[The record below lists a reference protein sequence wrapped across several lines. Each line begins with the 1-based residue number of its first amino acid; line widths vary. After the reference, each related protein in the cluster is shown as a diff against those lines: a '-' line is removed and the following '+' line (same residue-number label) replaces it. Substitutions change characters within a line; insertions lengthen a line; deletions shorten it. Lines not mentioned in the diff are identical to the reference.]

1 MAEIIRITD
10 GNAFKLRITGEILLE
25 NYREAADMS
34 VVSKLV
40 VNFVRRGRLPQT
52 ASVDEQGRIVALND
66 GSLALGVYGVELTGY
81 YNGEPWRYFS
91 QDVFEIVDENS
102 EANEST
108 GDDVPMYDVTF
119 VVSFGGDS
127 ITAAFVEAAISTHNN
142 DEDSH
147 PGITEELSKKV
158 DDIMVDDESVVD
170 VDPETGRRTV
180 NLHKDQLGKVDDVLV
195 NGESVLNEDNE
206 AEITI
211 PEKVSDLPNDADYAT
226 KSELTTGLD
235 AKQDT
240 ITAVAEPTI
249 ADDGGNPSASVD
261 FEDGEMAFAFR
272 NLKLRFS
279 DLTAADKAEL
289 KGEKGDQG
297 DSAVYNPSDPDAP
310 DFEMANTT
318 GQSTTKAMTQKAV
331 TDMHK
336 EFTNYAFGND
346 ETIYLQTGEIDYYA
360 QYGYGYAAKGVAQK
374 TGRNTTTPFNQVT
387 IGPIKASSGTPT
399 ATYYIMKG
407 LSYLNPANNTLLK
420 TGTVSLTTSFQQFVI
435 DLDNEVSLSDEYLL
449 IYFVS
454 TSTIAVLGIG
464 GQSVDKFNYSF
475 RAIFNTSGTLNATWT
490 EGSNDKY
497 IAVKPILKLITPPQ
511 VNAAV
516 ESLIENSPALAA
528 KANAEDLAELE
539 SDFNDFTDDISEE
552 HKLEGEIEYY
562 SQYGYGYGYS
572 KIAQR
577 NATVSSSY
585 KVTSVIAGPIKAN
598 ANAIAT
604 YYVVLVPYAD
614 RLNIQNGTVL
624 KTGTINV
631 GVNFAPVRFDLEEEV
646 TVPTG
651 SVIAVYFISAYE
663 LTILGK
669 NGQSIDTFSG
679 SLKVMYG
686 GTATT
691 NWTEPTSSSYVA
703 VRPICLYEKNSG
715 CTDKVLGLIEDKK
728 PEIVS
733 ETEASIE
740 AVEVQLPSKIVAVV
754 GDTLQVFYRSIVKAV
769 DPYAYDVVARCAKG
783 RALRRFFEYTPSAS
797 DVGTNTLTFNIYNR
811 KGIKVGTASTQ
822 LVTVSA
828 PISPSSQVNAFVFG
842 DSLTDGGKWP
852 CEALRRLTNNNSVD
866 SIAGKGLSNIAFC
879 GSKTNTYN
887 STTVHYFG
895 AGGWNW
901 DRYVSAGTPRY
912 RVFVSGVTTAQ
923 VNATYTNNSVT
934 FTILEVN
941 ITEGEG
947 SLLLSGSGAPSAS
960 GTLTKASGNG
970 DATIAFS
977 SYETDSA
984 NPLWDDT
991 NNKMTF
997 IPYVEENGS
1006 GQMDVVYVLLSWN
1019 GKSAWSD
1026 YTVENLGYAKI
1037 FLRKLHSEYPNAKAK
1052 LLGIQMPSSQSG
1064 LGNNYGASGVYP
1076 DWYGL
1081 YMAAWSYNRS
1091 LEELCEL
1098 EEFAEFC
1105 EYVDVASQFD
1115 SEYNMQGAMKKVNVR
1130 NSTTIYEHTNG
1141 VHPDTTGYYQI
1152 GDVVYRNFVKEFCQG
1167 D

>member
-1 MAEIIRITD
+1 MDFQKIVISNTEPDRKAKVWARPTKDSIDLLILDSGKWKPVMSEDVLRKIMEDIGTATEIIEGDTPSYSDMQYGKMYLDEENDAIFVPINEPGTSAYKVLEFSED
-10 GNAFKLRITGEILLE
+10 GLYINEK
-25 NYREAADMS
+25 
-34 VVSKLV
+34 
-40 VNFVRRGRLPQT
+40 
-52 ASVDEQGRIVALND
+52 D
-66 GSLALGVYGVELTGY
+66 GSSNQRTKLSPRLT
-81 YNGEPWRYFS
+81 
-91 QDVFEIVDENS
+91 
-102 EANEST
+102 
-108 GDDVPMYDVTF
+108 
-119 VVSFGGDS
+119 
-127 ITAAFVEAAISTHNN
+127 
-142 DEDSH
+142 
-147 PGITEELSKKV
+147 
-158 DDIMVDDESVVD
+158 
-170 VDPETGRRTV
+170 
-180 NLHKDQLGKVDDVLV
+180 
-195 NGESVLNEDNE
+195 
-206 AEITI
+206 
-211 PEKVSDLPNDADYAT
+211 
-226 KSELTTGLD
+226 
-235 AKQDT
+235 
-240 ITAVAEPTI
+240 
-249 ADDGGNPSASVD
+249 
-261 FEDGEMAFAFR
+261 
-272 NLKLRFS
+272 
-279 DLTAADKAEL
+279 DLTPEERASL
-289 KGEKGDQG
+289 KGDKGDQG
-297 DSAVYNPSDPDAP
+297 DSAVYDPSSPDAP
-310 DFEMANTT
+310 DFVMANTT
-318 GQSTTKAMTQKAV
+318 GQSTTKAMSQKAV
-331 TDMHK
+331 TDMHQ
-336 EFTNYAFGND
+336 EFIDYAFGTD
-346 ETIYLQTGEIDYYA
+346 KIVSKYDGEIEYYVE
-360 QYGYGYAAKGVAQK
+360 QGGYGYAAKGVAQRALQISG
-374 TGRNTTTPFNQVT
+374 TINHVI
-387 IGPIKASSGTPT
+387 IGPVKAASGTPT

-407 LSYLNPANNTLLK
+407 EFSNYKTPANNTLIK
-420 TGTVSLTTSFQQFVI
+420 TGTINLTTSFQQFDIELEESVT
-435 DLDNEVSLSDEYLL
+435 LTTEYVFV
-449 IYFVS
+449 YFMCES
-454 TSTIAVLGIG
+454 NISILGLG
-464 GQSVDKFNYSF
+464 GQNKEAFGTAAKV
-475 RAIFNTSGTLNATWT
+475 IFTNGGVLNAAWT
-490 EGSNDKY
+490 EGSSNKY
-497 IAVKPILKLITPPQ
+497 VSVRPILRLVLAPQ
-511 VNAAV
+511 VNDAV

-552 HKLEGEIEYY
+552 YKLEGEIEYY
-562 SQYGYGYGYS
+562 SQYGYGYGYT

-631 GVNFAPVRFDLEEEV
+631 GVNFAPVRFDLEEEI
-646 TVPTG
+646 TVPLNN
-651 SVIAVYFISAYE
+651 VIAVYFTSAYE
-663 LTILGK
+663 LKILGK

-686 GTATT
+686 GSATT

-811 KGIKVGTASTQ
+811 NGIKVGTASTQ
-822 LVTVSA
+822 LVTVAA
-828 PISPSSQVNAFVFG
+828 PVSPSSQVNAFIFG

-941 ITEGEG
+941 ITEGDG

-970 DATIAFS
+970 DATISFS
-977 SYETDSA
+977 SFETDSA